1 MKLANANP
9 PRQGP
14 GDVAATV
21 PELYLR
27 RMSLARLRS
36 LIRWED
42 TLLALV
48 ALAVLP
54 VLDVA
59 LAGASGSAGP
69 IVGLFALVAIGGVIA
84 CLLTRSPAEPPPIS
98 GGGLTFQGWAR
109 FPLAA
114 GVGIVA
120 LDTLP
125 AIGLRGNGVAGLA
138 FLAVVGSALAHRWL
152 PVIPVA
158 TRRLLVLPMG
168 VVGAGAFDRVIGS
181 DLADIMG
188 LATRAGGDETT
199 RAFLPLILGAVLA
212 VYVMLV
218 VAPRSIAD
226 PEARWGPWI
235 VRFVLLLAAAAT
247 GNAIVGSV
255 VTGPAA

>member
-1 MKLANANP
+1 MA
-9 PRQGP
+9 
-14 GDVAATV
+14 
-21 PELYLR
+21 
-27 RMSLARLRS
+27 LARLRS

-48 ALAVLP
+48 ALAVVP
-54 VLDVA
+54 VLDGA
-59 LAGASGSAGP
+59 RAGGP
-69 IVGLFALVAIGGVIA
+69 VVGVFALVAIGGVIA
-84 CLLTRSPAEPPPIS
+84 CLFTRGPEEPPPIS

-125 AIGLRGNGVAGLA
+125 SIGLRGNGAAGLA
-138 FLAVVGSALAHRWL
+138 FLAVLVSAPAHRWL

-168 VVGAGAFDRVIGS
+168 VVGAGAFDRIIGS
-181 DLADIMG
+181 HLPDIMG
-188 LATRAGGDETT
+188 LATPARGDETT
-199 RAFLPLILGAVLA
+199 RAFLPLILTAVLT

-218 VAPRSIAD
+218 IAPRSIAD
-226 PEARWGPWI
+226 PEASWGRWI

-247 GNAIVGSV
+247 GNAVVGSV
-255 VTGPAA
+255 VTGLV